1 VSTEDPSTE
10 DPSTEDPSTEDPSTE
25 DPAAGP
31 LATDDAVRAL
41 LLLMPRIVGRAKR
54 LPIPP
59 ELQDF
64 ALGPRHLSL
73 LAFVLLDGPLTIND
87 LAGRLE
93 VAPTTVSLLV
103 SELSRKDVLERHED
117 PVDRRRRFVSIAA
130 GYRAV
135 IADWLAPGADAWREV
150 LDPLDPALRR
160 VVVDVLRTYEQ
171 AVERRSAPGHTGPA

>member
-1 VSTEDPSTE
+1 MSTEE
-10 DPSTEDPSTEDPSTE
+10 
-25 DPAAGP
+25 PAAGP
-31 LATDDAVRAL
+31 LATEDAVRAL

-59 ELQDF
+59 ELRDF

-103 SELSRKDVLERHED
+103 SELSRKDVLDRHED
-117 PVDRRRRFVSIAA
+117 LADRRRRFVSIAA

-150 LDPLDPALRR
+150 LGPLDPVQRQ
-160 VVVDVLRTYEQ
+160 VVVDVLRAYEHE
-171 AVERRSAPGHTGPA
+171 VERRSAARESPPA

>member
-1 VSTEDPSTE
+1 M
-10 DPSTEDPSTEDPSTE
+10 STE
-25 DPAAGP
+25 DPATDP
-31 LATDDAVRAL
+31 LATDEAVRAL

-59 ELQDF
+59 ELREF

-103 SELSRKDVLERHED
+103 SELSRKNVLDRHED
-117 PVDRRRRFVSIAA
+117 PADRRRRFVSIAA
-130 GYRAV
+130 GYRAA
-135 IADWLAPGADAWREV
+135 IAAWLAPGANAWREV
-150 LDPLDPALRR
+150 LDPLDPTLRR
-160 VVVDVLRTYEQ
+160 AVVDVLRAYEQ
-171 AVERRSAPGHTGPA
+171 AVERRSAAGESPPV

>member
-1 VSTEDPSTE
+1 MSTEDPSTE
-10 DPSTEDPSTEDPSTE
+10 DPQT
-25 DPAAGP
+25 GP

-59 ELQDF
+59 ELRDF

-117 PVDRRRRFVSIAA
+117 PVDRRRRFVSIAG
-130 GYRAV
+130 GYRGV

-160 VVVDVLRTYEQ
+160 VVIDVLRTYER
-171 AVERRSAPGHTGPA
+171 AVERRSTPGHSPPA